1 MVLGDY
7 NHHLQ
12 ESTMLVQ
19 SHDTG
24 GLVALQALSL
34 VGDPWATEVVP
45 RLPANLAEQAR
56 ALKAFQRVR
65 GLATPHDLLRGVL
78 AYVLGPLSTRRL
90 GAWAVLT
97 GLADISEAAWR
108 KRLRVSN
115 DWLLWLLGELV
126 AAPEAPALPCPRPA
140 GRLVLV
146 DASTL
151 GQPGGTGDDWRL
163 HLAYDLL
170 AGRMH
175 QVGVT
180 DRRGGEHLER
190 YRWHAGEVI
199 VADRGYGYRRSV
211 ATAVRQQADVVVRIH
226 PATFPLETE
235 AGQLF
240 NVLGWLRHRGGAAR
254 AWHGWCRWAGQRYPV
269 RLVAAKLDATATRC
283 ARHRA
288 RRKAQ
293 KAGRTITAPTL
304 AVAGWLLLIT
314 TLAVAT
320 WATADV
326 LYVYRARW
334 QVELVFKK
342 MKQLLRLNQIRS
354 KHRTSVE
361 ATVRALLI
369 AWALHESTTTWL
381 RTLLRATASPESVVV
396 SSWLVSGLGLDTLR
410 QQVQGRWSE
419 AHLQACLPR
428 LHRFLCSRPRRRG
441 CQESIVRTWLEQR
454 ACARPDRRPKAA

>member
-1 MVLGDY
+1 
-7 NHHLQ
+7 
-12 ESTMLVQ
+12 MLVQ
-19 SHDTG
+19 RHDTD
-24 GLVALQALSL
+24 GLVELQARAL
-34 VGDPWATEVVP
+34 VGEPWETEVVP
-45 RLPANLAEQAR
+45 RLPTNLAEQAR

-90 GAWAVLT
+90 GAWAVLIE
-97 GLADISEAAWR
+97 LADISEAAWR
-108 KRLRVSN
+108 KRLRLSN
-115 DWLLWLLGELV
+115 DWLLWLLSELV
-126 AAPEAPALPCPRPA
+126 TAPETLALPCPRPG

-163 HLAYDLL
+163 HLAYDLG
-170 AGRMH
+170 AGRMY

-180 DRRGGEHLER
+180 DRRGGEHLAQ
-190 YRWHAGEVI
+190 YRWQAGDVI

-211 ATAVRQQADVVVRIH
+211 ATARRQQADVVVRIH

-235 AGQLF
+235 AGESF
-240 NVLGWLRHRGGAAR
+240 KVLRWLRQR
-254 AWHGWCRWAGQRYPV
+254 AEGRREWHGWCRWAGQRYPV
-269 RLVAAKLDATATRC
+269 RLVAAKLDPTATRC
-283 ARHRA
+283 ARRRA

-304 AVAGWLLLIT
+304 TVAGWLLLIT
-314 TLAVAT
+314 TLDADT
-320 WATADV
+320 WSTAAV

-369 AWALHESTTTWL
+369 AWALQESTTTWR
-381 RTLLRATASPESVVV
+381 RTLLRATAAPDSVVV
-396 SSWLVSGLGLDTLR
+396 SGWLLSGLGLETLR

-419 AHLQACLPR
+419 ARLQACFPR

-441 CQESIVRTWLEQR
+441 HQESAVRTWLEQR
-454 ACARPDRRPKAA
+454 AGAHPDRQQKAA

>member
-1 MVLGDY
+1 
-7 NHHLQ
+7 
-12 ESTMLVQ
+12 MLVQ
-19 SHDTG
+19 RHDTG
-24 GLVALQALSL
+24 GLVALQALPL
-34 VGDPWATEVVP
+34 VGEPWETEVVP
-45 RLPANLAEQAR
+45 RLPPNLAEQAH

-90 GAWAVLT
+90 GAWAVLI

-108 KRLRVSN
+108 KRLRRSN

-126 AAPEAPALPCPRPA
+126 AVPETPALPCPRPG

-163 HLAYDLL
+163 HLAYDLG
-170 AGRMH
+170 AGRMY

-180 DRRGGEHLER
+180 DRHGGEHLAQ
-190 YRWHAGEVI
+190 YRWQAGDVI

-235 AGQLF
+235 AGQPW
-240 NVLGWLRHRGGAAR
+240 NVLRWLRQRGR
-254 AWHGWCRWAGQRYPV
+254 ASREWHGWCCWAGQRYPV
-269 RLVAAKLDATATRC
+269 RLVAAKLDPTATRR
-283 ARHRA
+283 ARRRA

-314 TLAVAT
+314 TLDAGT
-320 WATADV
+320 WSTADV

-354 KHRTSVE
+354 THRTSVE

-369 AWALHESTTTWL
+369 AWALQESTTTWL
-381 RTLLRATASPESVVV
+381 RALLCATASPESVVV
-396 SSWLVSGLGLDTLR
+396 SGWLLSGLGLETLR

-419 AHLQACLPR
+419 ARLQACLPR

-441 CQESIVRTWLEQR
+441 HQESAVRTWLEQR
-454 ACARPDRRPKAA
+454 AGAHPDRQQKAA

>member
-1 MVLGDY
+1 
-7 NHHLQ
+7 
-12 ESTMLVQ
+12 MLVQ

-24 GLVALQALSL
+24 SIVERQALAL
-34 VGDPWATEVVP
+34 VEDAWATEVVP
-45 RLPANLAEQAR
+45 RLPANLAEQAH

-115 DWLLWLLGELV
+115 DWLLWLLGELM
-126 AAPEAPALPCPRPA
+126 AAPEAPALPCPCPA
-140 GRLVLV
+140 GRLILV

-175 QVGVT
+175 QVCVT
-180 DRRGGEHLER
+180 DRHGGEHLER
-190 YRWHAGEVI
+190 YHWHPGEVI

-235 AGQLF
+235 AGQPF
-240 NVLGWLRHRGGAAR
+240 NVLRWLRQRGGAER
-254 AWHGWCRWAGQRYPV
+254 EWRGWCRWAGQPYAV
-269 RLVAAKLDATATRC
+269 RLVAAKLDPTATRR
-283 ARHRA
+283 ARRRA
-288 RRKAQ
+288 RRKAH

-314 TLAVAT
+314 TLDAGT
-320 WATADV
+320 WSTADV

-361 ATVRALLI
+361 ATVRALVI

-381 RTLLRATASPESVVV
+381 RTLLSATASSESVVV
-396 SSWLVSGLGLDTLR
+396 SSWLVSGLGLETLR

-428 LHRFLCSRPRRRG
+428 LHRFLCSRLRRRG
-441 CQESIVRTWLEQR
+441 HQESTVRTWLDHR
-454 ACARPDRRPKAA
+454 ACACPDRQQKAA

>member
-1 MVLGDY
+1 
-7 NHHLQ
+7 
-12 ESTMLVQ
+12 MLVQ

-24 GLVALQALSL
+24 GLVELQALSL
-34 VGDPWATEVVP
+34 VGDPWTTEVVP
-45 RLPANLAEQAR
+45 RLPPDLAEQAR

-65 GLATPHDLLRGVL
+65 GLATPYDLLRGVL

-90 GAWAVLT
+90 GTWAVLI

-115 DWLLWLLGELV
+115 DWLLWLLDELV

-151 GQPGGTGDDWRL
+151 RQPGGTGDDWRL

-175 QVGVT
+175 QVSVT
-180 DRRGGEHLER
+180 DRRGGEHLGR
-190 YRWHAGEVI
+190 YQWHAGAVI
-199 VADRGYGYRRSV
+199 VADRGSGYRRSV
-211 ATAVRQQADVVVRIH
+211 AMAVCQQADVVVRIH

-235 AGQLF
+235 AGQPF
-240 NVLGWLRHRGGAAR
+240 HVLRWLRQRGDPER
-254 AWHGWCRWAGQRYPV
+254 EWHGWCRWAGQRYAV
-269 RLVAAKLDATATRC
+269 RLVAAKLDPTATQR
-283 ARHRA
+283 ARRRA

-304 AVAGWLLLIT
+304 AVVGWLLLIT
-314 TLAVAT
+314 TLDADT
-320 WATADV
+320 WSTVDV

-369 AWALHESTTTWL
+369 AWALQESTTMWL
-381 RTLLRATASPESVVV
+381 RTLLSATASPESVVV
-396 SSWLVSGLGLDTLR
+396 SSWLLSGLGLDTLR

-419 AHLQACLPR
+419 ARLQTCLPR

-441 CQESIVRTWLEQR
+441 HQESTVRTWLAQR
-454 ACARPDRRPKAA
+454 AWARPDGQQKAA

>member
-1 MVLGDY
+1 
-7 NHHLQ
+7 
-12 ESTMLVQ
+12 MLVQ
-19 SHDTG
+19 SHDSG
-24 GLVALQALSL
+24 GLIELQVLSL
-34 VGDPWATEVVP
+34 VGEPWTTEVVP

-90 GAWAVLT
+90 GAWAVLV

-115 DWLLWLLGELV
+115 DWLLWLMGELV

-140 GRLVLV
+140 GRLVQV

-170 AGRMH
+170 AGRLH

-180 DRRGGEHLER
+180 DRCGGEHLER

-211 ATAVRQQADVVVRIH
+211 ATAVRQQADLVVRIH

-235 AGQLF
+235 AGPPF
-240 NVLGWLRHRGGAAR
+240 NVLGWLRQRGGSAR
-254 AWHGWCRWAGQRYPV
+254 EWHGWCRWAGQRYPV
-269 RLVAAKLDATATRC
+269 RLVAAKLDPTATCR
-283 ARHRA
+283 AKRRA

-314 TLAVAT
+314 TLDAAT

-381 RTLLRATASPESVVV
+381 RTLLSATASPEGVVV
-396 SSWLVSGLGLDTLR
+396 SSWLLSGLGLETLR
-410 QQVQGRWSE
+410 QQVQGKWSE
-419 AHLQACLPR
+419 ARLQACLPR

-441 CQESIVRTWLEQR
+441 CQESTMRTWLEQR
-454 ACARPDRRPKAA
+454 AGAHPNRRPKAA

>member
-1 MVLGDY
+1 MVLC
-7 NHHLQ
+7 NHPHHL
-12 ESTMLVQ
+12 EENTMLVQ

-24 GLVALQALSL
+24 SIVERQALAL
-34 VGDPWATEVVP
+34 VEDAWATEVVP

-108 KRLRVSN
+108 QRLRASQ

-126 AAPEAPALPCPRPA
+126 AAPEASALPCPRPA

-211 ATAVRQQADVVVRIH
+211 ALAVRQQADVVVRIH
-226 PATFPLETE
+226 PATFPLETDAE
-235 AGQLF
+235 QPF
-240 NVLGWLRHRGGAAR
+240 PVLRWLRQRGSPER
-254 AWHGWCRWAGQRYPV
+254 EWTGWCRWQGHRYRV
-269 RLVAAKLDATATRC
+269 RLMAAKLDAKATQA
-283 ARHRA
+283 ARRRQ

-293 KAGRTITAPTL
+293 KAGRTITVP
-304 AVAGWLLLIT
+304 
-314 TLAVAT
+314 
-320 WATADV
+320 
-326 LYVYRARW
+326 
-334 QVELVFKK
+334 
-342 MKQLLRLNQIRS
+342 
-354 KHRTSVE
+354 
-361 ATVRALLI
+361 
-369 AWALHESTTTWL
+369 
-381 RTLLRATASPESVVV
+381 
-396 SSWLVSGLGLDTLR
+396 
-410 QQVQGRWSE
+410 
-419 AHLQACLPR
+419 
-428 LHRFLCSRPRRRG
+428 
-441 CQESIVRTWLEQR
+441 
-454 ACARPDRRPKAA
+454 

>member
-1 MVLGDY
+1 
-7 NHHLQ
+7 
-12 ESTMLVQ
+12 MLVQ

-24 GLVALQALSL
+24 SIVERQALAL
-34 VGDPWATEVVP
+34 VEDAWATEVVP

-97 GLADISEAAWR
+97 GLADISEVAWR
-108 KRLRVSN
+108 KRLRGSN
-115 DWLLWLLGELV
+115 DWLLWLLGELM
-126 AAPEAPALPCPRPA
+126 AAPEAPALPCPHPV
-140 GRLVLV
+140 GCLVLV

-170 AGRMH
+170 AGRMR
-175 QVGVT
+175 QVDIT

-190 YRWHAGEVI
+190 YRWPAGAVI

-235 AGQLF
+235 AGQSF
-240 NVLGWLRHRGGAAR
+240 NVLRWLRQRGGAER
-254 AWHGWCRWAGQRYPV
+254 EWHGWCRWAGQPYAV
-269 RLVAAKLDATATRC
+269 RLVAAKLDPTATRR
-283 ARHRA
+283 ARRRA

-314 TLAVAT
+314 TLDTGT
-320 WATADV
+320 WSTADV

-334 QVELVFKK
+334 QVELVFKQ

-354 KHRTSVE
+354 THRTSVE
-361 ATVRALLI
+361 ATVRALVI

-381 RTLLRATASPESVVV
+381 RTLLTATASSESVVV
-396 SSWLVSGLGLDTLR
+396 SSWLVSGLGLETLR

-419 AHLQACLPR
+419 ARLQACLPR
-428 LHRFLCSRPRRRG
+428 LHRFLCSRLRRRG
-441 CQESIVRTWLEQR
+441 HQESTVRTWLDQR
-454 ACARPDRRPKAA
+454 AWACPDRQQKAA

>member
-1 MVLGDY
+1 
-7 NHHLQ
+7 
-12 ESTMLVQ
+12 MLVQ

-24 GLVALQALSL
+24 SIVERQALAI
-34 VGDPWATEVVP
+34 VEDAWATEIVP

-108 KRLRVSN
+108 KRLRVST
-115 DWLLWLLGELV
+115 DWLLWLLGELM
-126 AAPEAPALPCPRPA
+126 AAPEVPAVPCPHP
-140 GRLVLV
+140 GGCLVLV

-163 HLAYDLL
+163 PLAYDLL

-175 QVGVT
+175 QVDIT

-235 AGQLF
+235 AGQPF
-240 NVLGWLRHRGGAAR
+240 NVRRWLRQRGGAER
-254 AWHGWCRWAGQRYPV
+254 EWHGWCRWAGQPYAV
-269 RLVAAKLDATATRC
+269 RLVAAKLDPTATPR
-283 ARHRA
+283 ARRRA

-293 KAGRTITAPTL
+293 KAGRTITVPTL

-314 TLAVAT
+314 TLDAGT
-320 WATADV
+320 WSTADV

-361 ATVRALLI
+361 ATVRALVI

-381 RTLLRATASPESVVV
+381 RTLLTATASSESVVV
-396 SSWLVSGLGLDTLR
+396 SSWWVSGLGLETLR
-410 QQVQGRWSE
+410 PQVQGRWSE
-419 AHLQACLPR
+419 ARLQACLPR
-428 LHRFLCSRPRRRG
+428 LHRFLCSRLRRRG
-441 CQESIVRTWLEQR
+441 HQESTVRTWLDHR
-454 ACARPDRRPKAA
+454 AWACPDRQQKAA

>member
-1 MVLGDY
+1 
-7 NHHLQ
+7 
-12 ESTMLVQ
+12 MLV
-19 SHDTG
+19 HKHHTD
-24 GLVALQALSL
+24 GLVSPQPLSL
-34 VGDPWATEVVP
+34 VGEAWRTEVVP

-65 GLATPHDLLRGVL
+65 GLATPHDLLRGLL

-90 GAWAVLT
+90 GAWAVLI

-108 KRLRVSN
+108 KRLRTSN
-115 DWLLWLLGELV
+115 DWLLWLVGELL
-126 AAPEAPALPCPRPA
+126 ATPETPPLPCPRPA
-140 GRLVLV
+140 GRLILV

-175 QVGVT
+175 QVSVT
-180 DRRGGEHLER
+180 DRHGGEHLER

-235 AGQLF
+235 AGQPC
-240 NVLGWLRHRGGAAR
+240 NVLRWLRHRGGAAR
-254 AWHGWCRWAGQRYPV
+254 EWPCWCRWAGQRYPV
-269 RLVAAKLDATATRC
+269 RLVAAKLDPTATRR
-283 ARHRA
+283 ARGRA

-293 KAGRTITAPTL
+293 KAGRTLTTPTL

-314 TLAVAT
+314 TLDTGT
-320 WATADV
+320 WSTADV
-326 LYVYRARW
+326 LYIYRARW

-354 KHRTSVE
+354 THRSSVE
-361 ATVRALLI
+361 ATVRALLV
-369 AWALHESTTTWL
+369 AWALHEDTTIQF
-381 RTLLRATASPESVVV
+381 RTLLRATVPSQILVV
-396 SSWLVSGLGLDTLR
+396 SSWLLSGLGLDTLR
-410 QQVQGRWSE
+410 QQVQDRWS
-419 AHLQACLPR
+419 AARLQVCLPR
-428 LHRFLCSRPRRRG
+428 LRRFLCTRPRQRVH
-441 CQESIVRTWLEQR
+441 QDSTVRAWLEQR
-454 ACARPDRRPKAA
+454 AQAPPDRGHKVA

>member
-1 MVLGDY
+1 
-7 NHHLQ
+7 
-12 ESTMLVQ
+12 
-19 SHDTG
+19 
-24 GLVALQALSL
+24 
-34 VGDPWATEVVP
+34 
-45 RLPANLAEQAR
+45 
-56 ALKAFQRVR
+56 
-65 GLATPHDLLRGVL
+65 L

-108 KRLRVSN
+108 KRLRASN

-126 AAPEAPALPCPRPA
+126 AAPEASALPCPRPA

-235 AGQLF
+235 AGQPF
-240 NVLGWLRHRGGAAR
+240 NVLGWLRQRGGSAR
-254 AWHGWCRWAGQRYPV
+254 EWHGWCRWAGQRYPV
-269 RLVAAKLDATATRC
+269 RLVAAKLAPTATRR
-283 ARHRA
+283 ARRRA

-293 KAGRTITAPTL
+293 KAGRTITTPTL

-314 TLAVAT
+314 TLAAAT

-381 RTLLRATASPESVVV
+381 RTLLSATASPEGVVV
-396 SSWLVSGLGLDTLR
+396 SSWLLSGLGLDTLR
-410 QQVQGRWSE
+410 QQVQGGWSE

-428 LHRFLCSRPRRRG
+428 LHRFLCSHPRRRG
-441 CQESIVRTWLEQR
+441 CQESTVRTWLEQR

>member
-1 MVLGDY
+1 
-7 NHHLQ
+7 
-12 ESTMLVQ
+12 MLVQ

-24 GLVALQALSL
+24 SLVERQALAL
-34 VGDPWATEVVP
+34 VEDAWATEVVP

-108 KRLRVSN
+108 KRLRGSN
-115 DWLLWLLGELV
+115 DWLLWLLGERL
-126 AAPEAPALPCPRPA
+126 AAPEAPALPCPHPV

-146 DASTL
+146 DARTL

-175 QVGVT
+175 QVDIT

-190 YRWHAGEVI
+190 YRWHTGEVI

-211 ATAVRQQADVVVRIH
+211 ATAVRHQADVVVRIH

-235 AGQLF
+235 AGQPC
-240 NVLGWLRHRGGAAR
+240 NVLRWLRHRGGAER
-254 AWHGWCRWAGQRYPV
+254 EWHGWCRWAGQSYAV
-269 RLVAAKLDATATRC
+269 RLVAAKLDPMATRR
-283 ARHRA
+283 ARRRA
-288 RRKAQ
+288 RRKAH

-314 TLAVAT
+314 TLDAGT

-334 QVELVFKK
+334 QVELVLKK

-361 ATVRALLI
+361 ATVRALVI

-381 RTLLRATASPESVVV
+381 RTLLTATASSASVVV
-396 SSWLVSGLGLDTLR
+396 SSWLVSGLGLETLR

-419 AHLQACLPR
+419 ARLQACLPR
-428 LHRFLCSRPRRRG
+428 LRRFLCSRRRRRG
-441 CQESIVRTWLEQR
+441 HQESTVRTWLAHR
-454 ACARPDRRPKAA
+454 ACACPDRQQKAA

>member
-1 MVLGDY
+1 
-7 NHHLQ
+7 
-12 ESTMLVQ
+12 MLVQ

-24 GLVALQALSL
+24 SIVARQALAL
-34 VGDPWATEVVP
+34 VEDAWATEVVP

-126 AAPEAPALPCPRPA
+126 AAPEAPALPCPHPV

-175 QVGVT
+175 QVDVT
-180 DRRGGEHLER
+180 DRRGGEHLAR

-211 ATAVRQQADVVVRIH
+211 ATAVGQQADVVVRIH

-235 AGQLF
+235 AGQPF
-240 NVLGWLRHRGGAAR
+240 NGLRWLRQRGDAER
-254 AWHGWCRWAGQRYPV
+254 EWHGWCRWAGQRYPV
-269 RLVAAKLDATATRC
+269 RLVVAKLDPTATRR
-283 ARHRA
+283 ARRRA

-314 TLAVAT
+314 TLDAGT
-320 WATADV
+320 WSTTDV

-369 AWALHESTTTWL
+369 AWALQESTTTWL
-381 RTLLRATASPESVVV
+381 RTLLSATASPESVVV
-396 SSWLVSGLGLDTLR
+396 SSWLLSGLGLDTLR
-410 QQVQGRWSE
+410 QQVQGTWSE
-419 AHLQACLPR
+419 ARLQACLPR
-428 LHRFLCSRPRRRG
+428 LRRFLCSRPRRRG
-441 CQESIVRTWLEQR
+441 HQECAVRAWLAQR
-454 ACARPDRRPKAA
+454 ASPRFGSQQHVA

>member
-1 MVLGDY
+1 
-7 NHHLQ
+7 
-12 ESTMLVQ
+12 MLVQ

-24 GLVALQALSL
+24 SLAELQALSL
-34 VGDPWATEVVP
+34 VGDPWIAEVLP

-115 DWLLWLLGELV
+115 AWLLWLLGELV
-126 AAPEAPALPCPRPA
+126 AAPEVPALPCPRPA
-140 GRLVLV
+140 GRIVLV

-170 AGRMH
+170 AGRMQ

-180 DRRGGEHLER
+180 DRRGGEHLAR
-190 YRWHAGEVI
+190 YRWQAGAVI

-226 PATFPLETE
+226 PATFPMETE
-235 AGQLF
+235 AGQPF
-240 NVLGWLRHRGGAAR
+240 NVLGWLRQRGDAVR
-254 AWHGWCRWAGQRYPV
+254 EWHGWCRWAGQRYPV
-269 RLVAAKLDATATRC
+269 RLVAAKLDPTATRR
-283 ARHRA
+283 ARRRA

-314 TLAVAT
+314 TLDAAT
-320 WATADV
+320 WTPADV

-354 KHRTSVE
+354 THHTSVE

-381 RTLLRATASPESVVV
+381 RTLLCATASPESIIV
-396 SSWLVSGLGLDTLR
+396 SSWLVSGLGLETLR

-419 AHLQACLPR
+419 ARLQACLSR
-428 LHRFLCSRPRRRG
+428 LRRFLCSRPRRRG
-441 CQESIVRTWLEQR
+441 CQESTVRTWLAQR
-454 ACARPDRRPKAA
+454 ACARSDRRPKVA

>member
-1 MVLGDY
+1 
-7 NHHLQ
+7 
-12 ESTMLVQ
+12 MLVQ

-24 GLVALQALSL
+24 GLVELQALSL
-34 VGDPWATEVVP
+34 VGEPWATEVVP

-56 ALKAFQRVR
+56 VLKAFQRVR

-108 KRLRVSN
+108 KRLRASN

-126 AAPEAPALPCPRPA
+126 AAPEASALPCPRPA

-163 HLAYDLL
+163 HLAYDLG

-175 QVGVT
+175 QVCVT
-180 DRRGGEHLER
+180 DRYGGEHLER
-190 YRWHAGEVI
+190 YRWHAGAVI

-226 PATFPLETE
+226 PATFPIETE
-235 AGQLF
+235 AGQPC
-240 NVLGWLRHRGGAAR
+240 NVLRWLRQRGGAER
-254 AWHGWCRWAGQRYPV
+254 EWQGWCRWAGQRYPV
-269 RLVAAKLDATATRC
+269 RLVAAKLAPPATRR
-283 ARHRA
+283 ARCRA

-293 KAGRTITAPTL
+293 QAGRTLTAPTL

-314 TLAVAT
+314 TLDADIWT
-320 WATADV
+320 PADV
-326 LYVYRARW
+326 LYLYRARW

-354 KHRTSVE
+354 PHLASVE
-361 ATVRALLI
+361 APVRALLV
-369 AWALHESTTTWL
+369 AWALHEDTTTQL
-381 RTLLRATASPESVVV
+381 HTLCRAAASPETLVV
-396 SSWLVSGLGLDTLR
+396 SSWLLSGLGLDTLR
-410 QQVQGRWSE
+410 QQVQGRWS
-419 AHLQACLPR
+419 AARLQACLPR
-428 LHRFLCSRPRRRG
+428 LRRFVCTRPRRRMH
-441 CQESIVRTWLEQR
+441 QDSAVRAWLEQR
-454 ACARPDRRPKAA
+454 AHIYPDRQHKVA